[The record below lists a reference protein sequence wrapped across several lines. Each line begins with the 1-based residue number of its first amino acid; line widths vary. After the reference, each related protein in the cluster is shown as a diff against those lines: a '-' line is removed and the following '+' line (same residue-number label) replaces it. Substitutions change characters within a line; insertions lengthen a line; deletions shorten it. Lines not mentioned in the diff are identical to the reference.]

1 MVEDVYILVT
11 SNLETTYRTVVVES
25 FKNYVGPPPPLP
37 NSYTRGVVKN
47 ADARYIHVDLN
58 IITDCI

>member
-11 SNLETTYRTVVVES
+11 SNLLTTYRTVVVES
-25 FKNYVGPPPPLP
+25 FKNYVGPPSPI
-37 NSYTRGVVKN
+37 SYTRGVFKN
-47 ADARYIHVDLN
+47 ADARYIDLN

>member
-11 SNLETTYRTVVVES
+11 SNLLTTYRTVVVES
-25 FKNYVGPPPPLP
+25 FKNYVGPPSPI
-37 NSYTRGVVKN
+37 SYTRGVFKN
-47 ADARYIHVDLN
+47 TDARYIDLN